1 MKIEMNAEELMNDYL
16 ELINKYPIISLEDP
30 FQQHAFRPFHRL
42 NNALKKQK
50 KKIQIVGDDLLVTN
64 INRINHAVKS
74 KSCNALLLKPNQ
86 IGSLTE
92 AITANNAAKS
102 ANWNVMV
109 SHRSGET
116 MDSFIADLSV
126 GIASGQIKT
135 GAPSKPE
142 RLVKYKRLLA
152 IEKQLGKK
160 VRYGL

>member
-1 MKIEMNAEELMNDYL
+1 M
-16 ELINKYPIISLEDP
+16 
-30 FQQHAFRPFHRL
+30 
-42 NNALKKQK
+42 
-50 KKIQIVGDDLLVTN
+50 GDDLLVTN
-64 INRINHAVKS
+64 IKRIKKAVKY

-86 IGSLTE
+86 IGSLSE
-92 AITANNAAKS
+92 AINAGKMAKK

-126 GIASGQIKT
+126 GIASGQIKS

-152 IEKQLGKK
+152 IEKELGKK
-160 VRYGL
+160 ARYGL